1 MNKFLYFAQSTTD
14 AIMVNVNHLS
24 MIDVVDADT
33 VQFYFRS
40 NDAVDFSGSVL
51 VDITSGKCKEFLKA
65 IGKPIVNTRR
75 TVLVIADDAG
85 GEYFATTDAS
95 GTAVAATNCGT
106 IALS

>member
-1 MNKFLYFAQSTTD
+1 MNKFLYFANTTSD

-40 NDAVDFSGSVL
+40 NDATDFSGSVQ

-65 IGKPIVNTRR
+65 IGKAIVNTRR
-75 TVLVIADDAG
+75 VVITVADDAG
-85 GEYFATTDAS
+85 SEFFGTTDAD
-95 GTAVAATNCGT
+95 GNTVAATACGT

>member
-40 NDAVDFSGSVL
+40 SDAVDFSGSVL
-51 VDITSGKCKEFLKA
+51 VDITSGKCKEFLNALGKA
-65 IGKPIVNTRR
+65 MVNTRR
-75 TVLVIADDAG
+75 VVITVADDAG
-85 GEYFATTDAS
+85 SEYFGTTDSS
-95 GTAVAATNCGT
+95 GTAVAATACT
-106 IALS
+106 AITLS